1 MAGWARR
8 SWLSHQFLKIMII
21 YFLRHSEAED
31 GKEDFGR
38 RLTPKGSAQSEKMG
52 RFMKQAGLIPSRILS
67 SPVVRA
73 RQTADIVSSLLGELR
88 VEIAPWLAC
97 GMSPPD
103 FFKNGEIEASS
114 GGILL
119 VGHEPDFSSTI
130 GELLGCGGD
139 SLHIR
144 KASLTC
150 VSVSAF
156 SKGGG
161 RLEFSLPVKIL

>member
-1 MAGWARR
+1 
-8 SWLSHQFLKIMII
+8 MII

-31 GKEDFGR
+31 SHEDFGR

-52 RFMKQAGLIPSRILS
+52 RFMKHAGLIPSKILS

-73 RQTADIVSSLLGELR
+73 RQTAEIVSSVLGGHQ
-88 VEIAPWLAC
+88 VHIAPWLAC
-97 GMSPPD
+97 GMSPANC
-103 FFKNGEIEASS
+103 FKNLSPEACGS
-114 GGILL
+114 GILL

-130 GELLGCGGD
+130 GALLGCSGD

-144 KASLTC
+144 KASLT
-150 VSVSAF
+150 SLNVSAF

-161 RLEFSLPVKIL
+161 RLEFLVPVKIL

>member
-1 MAGWARR
+1 
-8 SWLSHQFLKIMII
+8 MIV

-31 GKEDFGR
+31 SPEDFGR
-38 RLTPKGSAQSEKMG
+38 RLTPKGSVQSEKMG
-52 RFMKQAGLIPSRILS
+52 RFMKQAGLIPSKILS

-73 RQTADIVSSLLGELR
+73 RQTAEIVCALFGDAK

-97 GMSPPD
+97 GMSPSD
-103 FFKNGEIEASS
+103 FFKNMAVETSTS
-114 GGILL
+114 GILL

-130 GELLGCGGD
+130 GALLGCEGD

-150 VSVSAF
+150 LSVSAF

>member
-1 MAGWARR
+1 MN
-8 SWLSHQFLKIMII
+8 I

-31 GKEDFGR
+31 SHEDFGR

-52 RFMKQAGLIPSRILS
+52 RFMKQAGLIPSKNLS

-73 RQTADIVSSLLGELR
+73 RQTAEIVSSVFGGDR

-97 GMSPPD
+97 GMSPSD
-103 FFKNGEIEASS
+103 CFKNMLLETFPPSV
-114 GGILL
+114 LL

-130 GELLGCGGD
+130 GELLGCPGD

-150 VSVSAF
+150 LSVSAF